1 MSYSWL
7 RGCGYQP
14 EGAIE
19 VGYETGYWMRKM
31 QRAFPTLNNFFVIE
45 QTPFNDY
52 RLQSLMVPYVKVPP
66 LGRENSKNLT
76 ELISSDSSFMEKSP
90 LSIDQILEDLG
101 LSTNSFDLL
110 MLNAK
115 GREYEVLL
123 GANQTLQSVELIH
136 MSAPLLAPLNTIPN
150 EVPNYSFL
158 HIHVLLEQLGFMLF
172 QILHLHPRPNPND
185 ITAPTLYDGFEG
197 IWVRK
202 GSFIWESK
210 CANYPPFSPYPANF
224 QKFLDNF
231 PSLVPVEEVI
241 TAVEA

>member
-31 QRAFPTLNNFFVIE
+31 QRAFPTLHDCFIIE

-66 LGRENSKNLT
+66 LGRENTKNLT
-76 ELISSDSSFMEKSP
+76 ELISSDPSSRERSP
-90 LSIDQILEDLG
+90 LTIDQIMEDIG
-101 LSTNSFDLL
+101 LSTNGFHLL

-136 MSAPLLAPLNTIPN
+136 MSVPLLTPLNNNPD
-150 EVPNYSFL
+150 EVPNYSFF

-172 QILHLHPRPNPND
+172 QILHLHPRPNPDD

-210 CANYPPFSPYPANF
+210 CAKYPPFSPYSAHF

-231 PSLVPVEEVI
+231 PSLVTVKEVI
-241 TAVEA
+241 TVVEA